1 MSLLLKNNQKNF
13 LDKTY
18 PREEDPSMRDK
29 PWLKQYERHVPHS
42 IAYPEISI
50 QQFLLDTVA
59 NHPDYT
65 AITFN
70 EIDITYRDLN
80 ERVNQLAQALRK
92 RGLEKGDRIAF
103 LLVNSPT
110 YVIAFFAALKL
121 GAIVVNM
128 SVGIQGE
135 ELIRCLNDSGA
146 KMVVTLDLFAQNLYL
161 VITKTGVK
169 TIILHSIFGLEKKIP
184 LEKGVPQPQIFQEVL
199 SSVNMAEEPG
209 VQVSSKDVAVL
220 QYSSGSTGV
229 PKAATLT
236 HFNIVASV
244 LQSDAWMGEQK
255 AGNAAVLCVIPFFHV
270 FGMSACLLVS
280 VYKGYRMILLP
291 RIDPMDILSLM
302 KTNEHYRPIS
312 FPVVPSLWAAILS
325 LPPEVAGPQLS
336 SVQVA
341 TSGGAALP
349 SWVHDRYEKLTGRKI
364 IEAYG
369 LSEAS
374 GATHFTPSPSGGPRG
389 SIGLPS
395 PDTEVRIMDIETG
408 QRDCPVGEIGELVVK
423 GPQIM
428 QGYWNNKELTSSALR
443 NGWLYTKDLARM
455 DEKGYFYLVDRKDD
469 LIISSGFNIYPSQ
482 IEAVLEKHP
491 KVKDVAVIGVPDRIK
506 GQAIAAVIALKEG
519 LEVGKEEFLKYCK
532 ENMPDYRVPKTILI
546 RREIPRDPAGKILKR
561 ILRQEIKAG

>member
-1 MSLLLKNNQKNF
+1 
-13 LDKTY
+13 
-18 PREEDPSMRDK
+18 MRDK

-291 RIDPMDILSLM
+291 RIDPMDI
-302 KTNEHYRPIS
+302 PS
-312 FPVVPSLWAAILS
+312 F
-325 LPPEVAGPQLS
+325 
-336 SVQVA
+336 
-341 TSGGAALP
+341 
-349 SWVHDRYEKLTGRKI
+349 
-364 IEAYG
+364 
-369 LSEAS
+369 
-374 GATHFTPSPSGGPRG
+374 
-389 SIGLPS
+389 
-395 PDTEVRIMDIETG
+395 
-408 QRDCPVGEIGELVVK
+408 
-423 GPQIM
+423 
-428 QGYWNNKELTSSALR
+428 
-443 NGWLYTKDLARM
+443 
-455 DEKGYFYLVDRKDD
+455 DE
-469 LIISSGFNIYPSQ
+469 NQ
-482 IEAVLEKHP
+482 
-491 KVKDVAVIGVPDRIK
+491 
-506 GQAIAAVIALKEG
+506 
-519 LEVGKEEFLKYCK
+519 
-532 ENMPDYRVPKTILI
+532 
-546 RREIPRDPAGKILKR
+546 
-561 ILRQEIKAG
+561 